1 MRFWSAFLISDFL
14 SKEKKS
20 SPHTHTNYTHS
31 ESERERER
39 ERAVCV
45 NAKCDSET
53 DSLMVFESQIL
64 SVP

>member
-39 ERAVCV
+39 AVCV